1 MFTCQTPPRA
11 LARAI
16 SLALGITSLP
26 VLAIDYTWVGG
37 SGDWDATSN
46 WDPDGLPQAW
56 GDTATIQSN
65 DVSDWTVTYNAAM
78 PGYFDALTLNASHT
92 GNLRFDL
99 SGSSLDVGEFV
110 LGSTGHALA
119 VHTGTSVLAGTVV
132 VGRHAGSD
140 GSYQLSGGYLGGGD
154 LRIGEEAG
162 SQGTF
167 TWTGGD
173 LDVANLHVGQSG
185 AGTFVYDTGG
195 WWWLAPHQNLVIGG
209 AAGGEGVFEQR
220 SGVIHAD
227 TSIVVGAAGRGVYR
241 QLDGQLSQQYGT
253 ETVIGHLAGSDGTY
267 ELSGATSERNAYRT
281 VVGDAGTGRFVQ
293 TDGVHYSD
301 ELIIGR
307 AAGGVGDYQLSG
319 GSLGAYSIVLGDQA
333 GSHGM
338 FTQAGWPATVALDFG
353 QLIVG
358 RNGSGRFILDNG
370 GQLSVQPHQTVILG
384 EQAGSVGVF
393 EQRDSLVSAYDS
405 PYDGQDGGRIII
417 GERGRGIY
425 RQHLGRHDA
434 TETVIGHLAG
444 SEGTY
449 ELSGSVTDWSGV
461 TYQAE
466 YWADRTIVGDAG
478 TGHFIH
484 TAGAH
489 SSMELI
495 IGRSAGGVG
504 DYQLSGGSLGT
515 ENLVLG
521 QADGSQGT
529 FDFNGGELW
538 AWNLILGDEA
548 GSQGVFNFNFP
559 GGQFDVA
566 NLVVGRNGRGIFIYE
581 GVDTVYSNPDM
592 RIVIGEQAG
601 SEGVFEQRSGHLH
614 AYWGGQP
621 LIVGE
626 AGRGVYRQLNDT
638 YHNLDEMIVGHLAG
652 SEGAYELSGYGIDS
666 EFGTPYGPSY
676 SARRTVIG
684 DAGTGHVLHRTG
696 EFYSD
701 DLIIGHAAGGVG
713 DYQFSGEAL
722 FAGNL
727 VLGDQA
733 GSQGTLHW
741 SDGQLDMINLRVG
754 RGGAGTFIQDV
765 GPGNGLYLQ
774 QPDQSLVIGELA
786 GSDGVFEQRSGDVIA
801 HGLRVTVGDAGRGT
815 YRQLDGL
822 HDSNE
827 VVIAHLSGSEG
838 RYELAGD
845 GAGLHTMLRTVVGD
859 DGVGRFVHNAGTHD
873 TQELVLGRGTS
884 THAATGRYD
893 MSGMFSSLY
902 TGRTVVGARATG
914 RFIQS
919 DGWHYTQDL
928 IIGQSEGSNGTYA
941 LRGGSLES
949 QTTRIGATSDASG
962 AMKVIGETAQWWNHG
977 NVYVGAEMFTLA
989 DTGAALLEL
998 QDGAMMRADAVIVGE
1013 TGTVRGDGRIDAD
1026 VTNNGR
1032 LAPGLSAGQLD
1043 IIGNYTQ
1050 LAGGTL
1056 SIEIGGH
1063 NPGIDQDFL
1072 YIFGAA
1078 DLAGTLDVS
1087 LLDGYLFSLGDSFD
1101 ILYAGTVFG
1110 AFDDLLFPIFNGMTF
1125 DIVYDLN
1132 TVRLTVVS
1140 AVPVPAA
1147 AWLFGSGVV
1156 ALMGIAR
1163 RRKAA

>member
-1 MFTCQTPPRA
+1 MFTCQTAPRA

-16 SLALGITSLP
+16 SLTLGITSLP
-26 VLAIDYTWVGG
+26 VMAIDYTWVGG
-37 SGDWDATSN
+37 SGDWDTTSN
-46 WDPDGLPQAW
+46 WDPDGLPQWW
-56 GDTATIQSN
+56 GDSATIQSF
-65 DVSDWTVTYNAAM
+65 DASDWIVTYSSAM

-92 GNLRFDL
+92 GNLTLDL

-110 LGSTGHALA
+110 VGSTGHAQA
-119 VHTGTSVLAGTVV
+119 VHTGTSVLADNVV
-132 VGRHAGSD
+132 VGRHAGSS

-173 LDVANLHVGQSG
+173 LDVVNLHVGQEG
-185 AGTFVYDTGG
+185 AGTFVYDTGA
-195 WWWLAPHQNLVIGG
+195 WWSLGSHQSLVMGE
-209 AAGGEGVFEQR
+209 AAGGEGIFEQR
-220 SGVIHAD
+220 SGAIQAD
-227 TSIVVGAAGRGVYR
+227 TSIIVGEAGRGIYR
-241 QLDGQLSQQYGT
+241 QQGGQLSQYYES

-267 ELSGATSERNAYRT
+267 ELSGATSERYANRT

-293 TDGVHYSD
+293 ADGMHYSD

-307 AAGGVGDYQLSG
+307 AASGVGDYQLNG
-319 GSLGAYSIVLGDQA
+319 GSLGAYSVVLGDQV
-333 GSHGM
+333 GSQGT
-338 FTQAGWPATVALDFG
+338 FTQVGWPATVSLDFA
-353 QLIVG
+353 QMIIG

-370 GQLSVQPHQTVILG
+370 GQLSVQPHQTIILG
-384 EQAGSVGVF
+384 EQAGSEGVF
-393 EQRDSLVSAYDS
+393 EQRDSYVSAYDS
-405 PYDGQDGGRIII
+405 PYDGQEGGRIII

-425 RQHLGRHDA
+425 HQYLGRHDA
-434 TETVIGHLAG
+434 TETVIGHLVG

-449 ELSGSVTDWSGV
+449 ELSGSVSDEWGYTREG
-461 TYQAE
+461 E
-466 YWADRTIVGDAG
+466 YRADRTIVGDAG
-478 TGHFIH
+478 AGHFIQTDGVH
-484 TAGAH
+484 G
-489 SSMELI
+489 SMDLI
-495 IGRSAGGVG
+495 IGRSAGSVG
-504 DYQLSGGSLGT
+504 DYRLSGGSLGT
-515 ENLVLG
+515 DNLILG

-566 NLVVGRNGRGIFIYE
+566 NLVVGRNGRGTFIYE
-581 GVDTVYSNPDM
+581 GVDTVYTNPDM

-621 LIVGE
+621 FIVGE

-638 YHNLDEMIVGHLAG
+638 YHNVDEMIVGHLSG
-652 SEGAYELSGYGIDS
+652 SEGTYELSGSVDDGYGWI
-666 EFGTPYGPSY
+666 TMPSY
-676 SARRTVIG
+676 SAQRAVVG
-684 DAGTGHVLHRTG
+684 DAGTGHVLHLTG
-696 EFYSD
+696 NFYSG
-701 DLIIGHAAGGVG
+701 DLIIGRAAGGVG
-713 DYQFSGEAL
+713 DYQFSGENL
-722 FAGNL
+722 FAENL
-727 VLGDQA
+727 ILGDMA

-741 SDGQLDMINLRVG
+741 TDGRLDVINLRVG
-754 RGGAGTFIQDV
+754 RGGTGTFIQDV

-786 GSDGVFEQRSGDVIA
+786 GSDGVFEQRSGDVLA

-815 YRQLDGL
+815 YRQLDGM

-838 RYELAGD
+838 RYELTGD
-845 GAGLHTMLRTVVGD
+845 TAGLHTTQRTVVGD
-859 DGVGRFVHNAGTHD
+859 DGVGRFVHSAGSHN
-873 TQELVLGRGTS
+873 TQELMLGRGTS
-884 THAATGRYD
+884 THAATGRYE
-893 MSGMFSSLY
+893 MSGMYSSLN
-902 TGRTVVGARATG
+902 TGRTVVGARGTG
-914 RFIQS
+914 HFIQS
-919 DGWHYTQDL
+919 GGEHYTQDL
-928 IIGQSEGSNGTYA
+928 IIGQSDGSNGAYE

-949 QTTRIGATSDASG
+949 QTTRIGATSDAAG

-977 NVYVGAEMFTLA
+977 NVYVGAEMFTPA
-989 DTGAALLEL
+989 DTGTALLEL
-998 QDGAMMRADAVIVGE
+998 QDGAMLRADAVIVGE
-1013 TGTVRGDGRIDAD
+1013 TGTVRGNGRIDAD
-1026 VTNNGR
+1026 VTNTGQ

-1056 SIEIGGH
+1056 SIEIGGN
-1063 NPGIDQDFL
+1063 NPGIDHDYL

-1078 DLAGTLDVS
+1078 NLAGTLDVG
-1087 LLDGYLFSLGDSFD
+1087 LLDGYQFSFGESFD
-1101 ILYAGTVFG
+1101 ILYASTVFG
-1110 AFDDLLFPIFNGMTF
+1110 AFDSLLFPIFNGMTF
-1125 DIVYDLN
+1125 DIAYDLN

-1156 ALMGIAR
+1156 VLMGIAR